1 MEQQKLPNTGAIIG
15 LSIAS
20 ILLCWCY
27 GVLGLLLSIVAL
39 ILASKATKAYNTEP
53 ELYSDF
59 GSLKTGK
66 ILAIIGIVLNVLF
79 LLFMVW
85 LIFSVIGVD
94 ALQDE
99 ELMKERLEEYINNQ

>member
-39 ILASKATKAYNTEP
+39 VLASKATKAYHAEP
-53 ELYSDF
+53 EIYTDF
-59 GSLKTGK
+59 GALKTGK
-66 ILAIIGIVLNVLF
+66 ILAIIGIVLNILF
-79 LLFMVW
+79 LLFIVW
-85 LIFSVIGVD
+85 FIVSVIGID

-99 ELMKERLEEYINNQ
+99 ELMKERMEEFISNQ

>member
-39 ILASKATKAYNTEP
+39 ILASKATKLYNEDPEAYT
-53 ELYSDF
+53 DIKTV
-59 GSLKTGK
+59 KTGK
-66 ILAIIGIVLNVLF
+66 VLAIIGIILNILF
-79 LLFMVW
+79 LLAIVW
-85 LIFSVIGVD
+85 VISIIGLD

-99 ELMKERLEEYINNQ
+99 ELMRERMEEYMSNQ